1 MDGVKELFA
10 ELRQTIAERDKVN
23 EQYQKE
29 VKEHGQALAETKD
42 VLDRIENAVNDVADR
57 LSKAETEVQRA
68 RMRFDPSDM
77 KQGSKAQEKHVKAFE
92 DWMRKGRGVEAQLYE
107 AANEAFEEQKAV
119 TGISDSGG
127 TAGGHAVPE
136 LIQRQI
142 DRLVLDLSPFRN
154 VVRVINAGGPDVKLL
169 VDTLGTASGWV
180 GESDSRTETGTPGL
194 QQVAPTHGEL
204 YALPKTSEWALNDI
218 FFDVGQWLTT
228 SVAEEFAYQEGDAI
242 VNGDGTNKPSGFLGV
257 GTPVAIGDE
266 DSPARAFGTL
276 EYIATGA
283 AAGFGNDRV
292 GSPPGDPGDTFIDTV
307 YKLKARY
314 RNNARWTC
322 NKATLATVRKFHDA
336 DGNYL
341 WQPGMQAGEPGRLLG
356 YPVMEAEAMPNVG
369 ANAFP
374 VAFGD
379 FSAAYTLVDIVGM
392 RMTRDDN
399 LTAKG
404 FVLFYTRR
412 RMGGILRV
420 DDPLKVIKCAT
431 S

>member
-1 MDGVKELFA
+1 MDVKALFDELK
-10 ELRQTIAERDKVN
+10 QTITQRDEVN
-23 EQYQKE
+23 SRYQDE
-29 VKEHGQALAETKD
+29 VKLHGEALTETKEA
-42 VLDRIENAVNDVADR
+42 LDRIENAVNEVADR

-68 RMRFDPSDM
+68 RMRFDPSDAR
-77 KQGSKAQEKHVKAFE
+77 QGSKAQERHVKAFE
-92 DWMRKGRGVEAQLYE
+92 DWMRKGRGVEGQLYDAAQE
-107 AANEAFEEQKAV
+107 AAEEQRAI

-142 DRLVLDLSPFRN
+142 DRLVLDLSPFRGAVN
-154 VVRVINAGGPDVKLL
+154 VINAGGPDVKLL

-180 GESDSRTETGTPGL
+180 GESDARSETATPGL

-218 FFDVGQWLTT
+218 FFDVANWLTT
-228 SVAEEFAYQEGDAI
+228 SVAEEFAYQEGEAI

-276 EYIATGA
+276 EYVPTGA
-283 AAGFGNDRV
+283 ASTFGNDRV
-292 GSPPGDPGDTFIDTV
+292 GSPPGDPGDTFIDCV

-314 RNNARWTC
+314 RANARWSM
-322 NKATLATVRKFHDA
+322 NKATLGTVRKFHDA

-341 WQPGMQAGEPGRLLG
+341 WAPGMQAGEPGRLIG
-356 YPVMEAEAMPNVG
+356 YPVLEAEAMPDVG

-379 FSAAYTLVDIVGM
+379 FRAAYTLVDIVGM

-420 DDPLKVIKCAT
+420 DDPLKLIKIAT